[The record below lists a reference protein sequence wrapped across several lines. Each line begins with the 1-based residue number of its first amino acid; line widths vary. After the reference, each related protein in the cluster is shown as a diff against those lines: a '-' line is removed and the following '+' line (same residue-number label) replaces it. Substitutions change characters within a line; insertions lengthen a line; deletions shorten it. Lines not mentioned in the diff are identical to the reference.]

1 MRTYLAAAGLML
13 LLGTSAV
20 VAQSSSTDP
29 TFVTEQP
36 ADEWSANVFLGETVT
51 NDAGDTIG
59 TVNDL
64 LFDKGGTLKTVVL
77 NVGGLLGVGGKSVA
91 VPFNS
96 LSVSAA
102 PSGERVIKIPLS
114 KDAVKAAPDYMPTE
128 KTTLM
133 KAQEKA
139 SEVGTKAMEKAGE
152 LTDQA
157 VKKIEEMRK
166 EEPKQ

>member
-1 MRTYLAAAGLML
+1 MH
-13 LLGTSAV
+13 
-20 VAQSSSTDP
+20 
-29 TFVTEQP
+29 
-36 ADEWSANVFLGETVT
+36 TV
-51 NDAGDTIG
+51 
-59 TVNDL
+59 
-64 LFDKGGTLKTVVL
+64 
-77 NVGGLLGVGGKSVA
+77 
-91 VPFNS
+91 P
-96 LSVSAA
+96 SVSTC
-102 PSGERVIKIPLS
+102 PLS
-114 KDAVKAAPDYMPTE
+114 YLPLDAVKAAPDYKPTE